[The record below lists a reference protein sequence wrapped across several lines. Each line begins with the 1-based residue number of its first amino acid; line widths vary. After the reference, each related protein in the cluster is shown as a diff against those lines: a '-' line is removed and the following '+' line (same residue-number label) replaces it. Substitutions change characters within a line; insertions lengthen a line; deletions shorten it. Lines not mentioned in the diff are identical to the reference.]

1 MNLATFLIFF
11 TSICLNAV
19 AQLLLKKGANAVG
32 AINLTADNWFSTGV
46 NIATQLPIIGG
57 LTCYVVS
64 VIFWIIVL
72 SRADVAV
79 AYPMTA
85 LGYVLTSLGAWY
97 FLSEGFSL
105 QRIAAI
111 VIIIVGVVLLM
122 RS

>member
-1 MNLATFLIFF
+1 MNFATFCLFLTTIV
-11 TSICLNAV
+11 LNAV
-19 AQLLLKKGANAVG
+19 AQLLLKKGANAIG
-32 AINLTADNWFSTGV
+32 TIHLTADNWFSTGI

-64 VIFWIIVL
+64 VIFWIVVL

-85 LGYVLTSLGAWY
+85 LGYVLTSVGAWY
-97 FLSEGFSL
+97 FLSEAFTF

-111 VIIIVGVVLLM
+111 VIIIVGVTLLV

>member
-1 MNLATFLIFF
+1 MNFATFLIFF
-11 TSICLNAV
+11 TAICLNAV
-19 AQLLLKKGANAVG
+19 AQLLLKKGASAVG
-32 AINLTADNWFSTGV
+32 VIQLTAENWFSTGLK
-46 NIATQLPIIGG
+46 IATQLPIIGG

-97 FLSEGFSL
+97 FLSEPFSM
-105 QRIAAI
+105 QRIIAI
-111 VIIIVGVVLLM
+111 IVIIVGVTMLV